1 MKVCFFKFF
10 FFLFLS
16 FEFALNQNG
25 VLILPFKKELPNLK
39 DTSPNNVI
47 YPKMIDNLIMTELRI
62 GTEPQTIKLKIELE
76 SYLFYIAGQNSKN
89 KIKFDEGQ
97 SNTYKQIENKN
108 LSFQVSNINEGVF
121 SSDYIYFN
129 QNSKEKYNTNFLLA
143 IDTTIDESGGLIGF
157 NMEESLTI
165 SYSQFNFMNELKRI
179 GLIKDNYFTIN
190 YVDNNSGN
198 IIIGDLPHNIDNKY
212 KEKYFKDTYS
222 KLENYD
228 LTWNLKI
235 DNIFI
240 ADKNNSND
248 KINVGES
255 ISAYLRVEKNII
267 EGTERYRKILLSSF
281 MSEYIGKKLCF
292 EVNTQYYFTYYCKK
306 EVDISKLKNI
316 YFYSNDLDFTF
327 ELTYKDLFYYNE
339 NDGNNYFLIIFN
351 NNLDDDTDYLNY
363 YVWILGEP
371 IFKKYQFVFNK
382 DTKRLGIYK
391 FYDDTSDGNSSEEG
405 KGWFAR
411 NKWYLIMIIL
421 LLILLTGLSVMVYK
435 YLKNMPKR
443 KKKANE
449 LIDDEYEYNGEKNNI
464 N

>member
-16 FEFALNQNG
+16 FQFALNQKG

-89 KIKFDEGQ
+89 KIKFNEGQ

-212 KEKYFKDTYS
+212 K
-222 KLENYD
+222 
-228 LTWNLKI
+228 
-235 DNIFI
+235 
-240 ADKNNSND
+240 
-248 KINVGES
+248 
-255 ISAYLRVEKNII
+255 
-267 EGTERYRKILLSSF
+267 
-281 MSEYIGKKLCF
+281 
-292 EVNTQYYFTYYCKK
+292 
-306 EVDISKLKNI
+306 
-316 YFYSNDLDFTF
+316 
-327 ELTYKDLFYYNE
+327 
-339 NDGNNYFLIIFN
+339 
-351 NNLDDDTDYLNY
+351 
-363 YVWILGEP
+363 
-371 IFKKYQFVFNK
+371 
-382 DTKRLGIYK
+382 
-391 FYDDTSDGNSSEEG
+391 
-405 KGWFAR
+405 
-411 NKWYLIMIIL
+411 
-421 LLILLTGLSVMVYK
+421 
-435 YLKNMPKR
+435 
-443 KKKANE
+443 
-449 LIDDEYEYNGEKNNI
+449 
-464 N
+464 